1 MKRDRADPSSPSLE
15 AITEEVNTA
24 VSTVTSA
31 AASGLD
37 LSNSLDKIASDLV
50 AIVNAVLAALTP
62 VEQLLVDLPLLGP
75 LLLPVLSILNM
86 VLGLLLSKAS
96 MLIPGVLD
104 LVHKL

>member
-1 MKRDRADPSSPSLE
+1 MPPSQ

-24 VSTVTSA
+24 VATVTSA

-37 LSNSLDKIASDLV
+37 LSNNLDKIASDLV
-50 AIVNAVLAALTP
+50 AIVNAVLAALQP
-62 VEQLLVDLPLLGP
+62 VEQLLADLPLLGP

-86 VLGLLLSKAS
+86 VLGLLLSKVS
-96 MLIPGVLD
+96 MLLPGVLD